1 MSVSWFSNFPHCFRF
16 FNTLLCDSLTFSS
29 TQSWNRAQL
38 SILRVLNP
46 EIKLTERKGWCLHI
60 CENKITD
67 LSTSDCV
74 NFIYVCMF
82 ICSCVYICVCIHVAV
97 RGRHQVSLIA
107 LQAHF
112 LSQGLS
118 LTLTLS
124 SSASLAGQGAPAFY
138 LCLPRDYECIQPHP
152 VFHMGSG
159 ESKSCSCVSIK
170 GFIDQAILESPARV
184 FKGTNLSRLLQTGGC
199 RLTQNARS
207 TESKWVWRTNE
218 FYYVVIVWG
227 VIRSKWDSVYGNLS
241 SSWR

>member
-97 RGRHQVSLIA
+97 RGGHQVSLIA

-138 LCLPRDYECIQPHP
+138 LCLPRDYECIHRIPFFTWVLGNQRAAH
-152 VFHMGSG
+152 VY
-159 ESKSCSCVSIK
+159 
-170 GFIDQAILESPARV
+170 
-184 FKGTNLSRLLQTGGC
+184 LSRAS
-199 RLTQNARS
+199 LTKPSWSPLHVFLKALICQGFSRQGDAGSLKTLGARS
-207 TESKWVWRTNE
+207 LNE
-218 FYYVVIVWG
+218 FGELMNFIMLWLCGALFEVNGIPCMVI
-227 VIRSKWDSVYGNLS
+227 
-241 SSWR
+241 